1 MNSSISYVLEAD
13 RNCGVLNVHHL
24 TKCSGK
30 NDENAFCF
38 QGVACIG
45 LPSLQ
50 SGILD
55 NISGVI
61 QRFSDVL
68 ISVKFE

>member
-13 RNCGVLNVHHL
+13 RNWGVLNVHHL

-38 QGVACIG
+38 QGVACVG
-45 LPSLQ
+45 LSSLQ

-55 NISGVI
+55 N
-61 QRFSDVL
+61 
-68 ISVKFE
+68 